1 MAVRGEFSWPSA
13 GNSGGRPRGILMAAY
28 GEIAMAVDTVVN
40 TKTTKPRHAT
50 RYLVDVLHPEEPR
63 GLAR

>member
-28 GEIAMAVDTVVN
+28 GEIAMAVDSRWWTLWYPLP
-40 TKTTKPRHAT
+40 KSLLDWRF
-50 RYLVDVLHPEEPR
+50 HPNQ
-63 GLAR
+63 LD